1 MKCMI
6 VLRGRVIR
14 FGKAEG
20 EALTSTQPISFY
32 GGVDPYTGRITEKG
46 HELEGE
52 RITGKILVFPYGKGS
67 TVGSYILLRLKK
79 RGLAPKAIINK
90 RCEPII
96 AVGAIIADIPTVDMV
111 ETSLIKTGDH
121 VEVEGAAI
129 KVRKLRD

>member
-1 MKCMI
+1 MI

-121 VEVEGAAI
+121 VEVEGATI
-129 KVRKLRD
+129 KVRKLGD

>member
-1 MKCMI
+1 MI
-6 VLRGRVIR
+6 VLKGRVIR

-111 ETSLIKTGDH
+111 ETSLIETGDH

>member
-1 MKCMI
+1 MI
-6 VLRGRVIR
+6 VLKGRVIR

-52 RITGKILVFPYGKGS
+52 KITGKILIFPYGKGS

-111 ETSLIKTGDH
+111 ETSLINTGDH
-121 VEVEGAAI
+121 VVVDGGTI
-129 KVRKLRD
+129 KISRPGD

>member
-1 MKCMI
+1 M
-6 VLRGRVIR
+6 
-14 FGKAEG
+14 
-20 EALTSTQPISFY
+20 
-32 GGVDPYTGRITEKG
+32 
-46 HELEGE
+46 
-52 RITGKILVFPYGKGS
+52 
-67 TVGSYILLRLKK
+67 KK

-111 ETSLIKTGDH
+111 ETSLIETGDH